1 MKGYTTG
8 MLALVMSAAV
18 TVSPL
23 HAQEVRGF
31 AGAGVA
37 SDLNSR
43 YPAFGGG
50 VLLDLPTSWVSAGA
64 EGDMFVSWPYVA
76 GRGALFGQVNV
87 VRRRAFRPFVLAGY
101 GWGES
106 AGPMIG
112 AGIELR
118 MRGRLGLR
126 ATVEDYLERVGGF
139 DCGSLGYPQAYCN
152 DALNGGRAQT
162 RHQVATRF
170 ALLF

>member
-1 MKGYTTG
+1 V
-8 MLALVMSAAV
+8 LALVMAAAL
-18 TVSPL
+18 TPGRPL

-50 VLLDLPTSWVSAGA
+50 VLVDLPSSWLSAGV
-64 EGDMFVSWPYVA
+64 EGDVFVSWPYFG
-76 GRGALFGQVNV
+76 GRGAMFGQVNV
-87 VRRRAFRPFVLAGY
+87 VGRRAVRPFVLAGY

-112 AGIELR
+112 GGIELR
-118 MRGRLGLR
+118 VPGRRLGLR
-126 ATVEDYLERVGGF
+126 ATVEDYLVRLGGF
-139 DCGSLGYPQAYCN
+139 DCGSLGYTQSYC
-152 DALNGGRAQT
+152 DAELHGGRAET
-162 RHQVATRF
+162 RHQIATRF
-170 ALLF
+170 SLSF